1 MWIEKIHGFMETN
14 DKSIDLTIFYHQS
27 YYIYEILKG
36 VVNFKINKLKNNKTS
51 LQISKIV
58 DSKETTIK
66 KEDFINWWYFERYS
80 QLVEEEKNI
89 FLNFNT
95 QKSEIYK
102 QINAIKDKEISEDDT
117 DEMKVSKEKEN
128 QEFAQKRNVLL
139 SSIKERAD
147 ISNRDIEIL
156 RKFRAMMTNLSDI
169 DEFMKCLI
177 YIS

>member
-1 MWIEKIHGFMETN
+1 MI
-14 DKSIDLTIFYHQS
+14 
-27 YYIYEILKG
+27 
-36 VVNFKINKLKNNKTS
+36 
-51 LQISKIV
+51 
-58 DSKETTIK
+58 
-66 KEDFINWWYFERYS
+66 
-80 QLVEEEKNI
+80 EEEKNI

-117 DEMKVSKEKEN
+117 DEMKVSKDKEN
-128 QEFAQKRNVLL
+128 QELAQKRNVLL
-139 SSIKERAD
+139 SSIKEMAD

-156 RKFRAMMTNLSDI
+156 RKFRSMFGNLNDI

>member
-1 MWIEKIHGFMETN
+1 MWIEKIHDFMKNNKNT
-14 DKSIDLTIFYHQS
+14 IDLSIFYHQS
-27 YYIYEILKG
+27 YYVSEILSG
-36 VVNFKINKLKNNKTS
+36 VINFKINKLKNNKTS
-51 LQISKIV
+51 LQITKKMEENSV
-58 DSKETTIK
+58 VIK

-80 QLVEEEKNI
+80 QLIEEEKNI

-102 QINAIKDKEISEDDT
+102 QINAIKDKDISEDDT

-128 QEFAQKRNVLL
+128 QELAQKRNTLL
-139 SSIKERAD
+139 SSIKEMAD

-156 RKFRAMMTNLSDI
+156 RKFRAMFGNLNDI